1 MTALKATWIVAW
13 LACVG
18 AGAEETVKPTDI
30 EFFEKEIRPL
40 LSEKC
45 YSCHGVEK
53 HKAGLRMNSRAA
65 ILKGGETGAA
75 AVPGKAAESLM
86 IKAIGYT
93 TDTQM
98 PPKAKLKDAEIA
110 ALTKWVN
117 LGMPWPAEKTDVAVE
132 TKKEFHLTDEQRA
145 FWSFLPVKAATPPP
159 VKDAAWAKSD
169 IDRFILAQL
178 EANNLKPAQ
187 PADKRTLIRRAT
199 FDLTGLPPTPE
210 EVQAFLD
217 DTSPEAFAK
226 VVERLLASPAYGERW
241 GRHWLDVVRYADS
254 RDSRGQGSDG
264 DITDAW
270 RYRDWIVNAF
280 NADMPYDQFVIQQ
293 IAGDLIPAKEP
304 GKINADGLV
313 ATGLLTIGEWGN
325 GDADKEK
332 MMTDIVDDQIDVVC
346 RGIMGLTM
354 ACARCHDHKFDPL
367 ATADYYALAGIFFS
381 THIIPV
387 PGKKTDGSAM
397 LRTPLVPPEEIARIN
412 ANKTRAAELEKLIGK
427 NTDSAYAE
435 FMKSLLPQTGKY
447 VLAAR
452 EFQLAEKA
460 GKKEALGAF
469 AASRGLHEFALAQW
483 LKLLGSEGPMP
494 PLYPLMSKNVR
505 DVAGNPGVYSWRGNP
520 DCPSMIINT
529 NDNAINITTLKLPP
543 KSVSVHPGPNNGVAV
558 GWKSPITG
566 IVKISGKVTDADNVC
581 GDGIAWALDH
591 RAAAGVAEI
600 VSGEIANGGTQN
612 FDQAKDAAKL
622 GRVSV
627 QAGDMIYLLVLPKGE
642 YTCDTTTL
650 ELSIAKDDG
659 SAAWNLTQDLVA
671 EPLQGNPHADR
682 LGNNEVWHFADMAE
696 IKRTRSPAALL
707 SGALANLRAAADMA
721 AAQSAANELQKRVD
735 AASADA
741 KDPLYLELTGPKS
754 PYVVSA
760 RDDAKYLKPETAA
773 ELAKQRSE
781 LDTLKKTPVAPIP
794 TALAAQEGGVPT
806 SAHEGIKDVRI
817 HVRGQYNKLGELVP
831 RRFPWILAGD
841 KQTPLG
847 EITKTSGR
855 MELAKWIVRPEH
867 PLTAR
872 VMVNRIWQYHFG
884 EGIVRSA
891 SNFGKLGDRPT
902 HPELLDYLAKK
913 FVDGGWS
920 VKAMHRAIMLGASYQ
935 QASEGDPASQ
945 KADPDNKHFGR
956 MNRRRLEAE
965 ALRDS
970 LLSAAGT
977 LDKTMGGMAD
987 KNPLTARRML
997 YLMTT
1002 RSDRSSFGPL
1012 FDAADAAAQISKRTI
1027 STVAPQALYMLNHN
1041 FVLDQTVALVKRLQ
1055 GVKEDEARIAQAYAL
1070 LYSRPP
1076 EAAEKTIGLEF
1087 LKRLR
1092 AEGSNDEQA
1101 WTAYC
1106 QVLLCANEFVFVD

>member
-1 MTALKATWIVAW
+1 MNVLKVCLMATLFAGCVA
-13 LACVG
+13 
-18 AGAEETVKPTDI
+18 AEETFKPADL

-53 HKAGLRMNSRAA
+53 HKAGLRMNSRTS
-65 ILKGGETGAA
+65 ILKGGETGPAA
-75 AVPGKAAESLM
+75 IPGKAAESLM

-110 ALTKWVN
+110 SLTKWVN
-117 LGMPWPAEKTDVAVE
+117 LGMPWPVEKNDVAVE
-132 TKKEFHLTDEQRA
+132 AKKEFHLTDEQRA
-145 FWSFLPVKAATPPP
+145 FWSFQPVKAVTPPA
-159 VKDAAWAKSD
+159 VKDAAWAKSE

-178 EANNLKPAQ
+178 EANNLKPA
-187 PADKRTLIRRAT
+187 PAADKRALIRRAS
-199 FDLTGLPPTPE
+199 FDLTGLPPAPDD
-210 EVQAFLD
+210 VQAFVD
-217 DTSPEAFAK
+217 DKSPDAFAK
-226 VVERLLASPAYGERW
+226 VVEKLLASPAYGERW

-270 RYRDWIVNAF
+270 RYRDWVVNAF
-280 NADMPYDQFVIQQ
+280 NSDMPYDQFVINQV
-293 IAGDLIPAKEP
+293 AGDLIPAKEP
-304 GKINADGLV
+304 GRINVDGLV
-313 ATGLLTIGEWGN
+313 ATGFLSIGEWGN

-397 LRTPLVPPEEIARIN
+397 LRTPLVPPEEVARIN
-412 ANKTRAAELEKLIGK
+412 SYKTHVADLEKQIGK
-427 NTDSAYAE
+427 NTDAAYVE

-452 EFQLAEKA
+452 EFQLAEKS

-469 AASRGLHEFALAQW
+469 ATSHGLHEFALAQW
-483 LKLLGSEGPMP
+483 LKLLGSEGPLP
-494 PLYPLMSKNVR
+494 PLYPLMTKNAR

-520 DCPSMIINT
+520 DCPNMVINT
-529 NDNAINITTLKLPP
+529 NDNVISITTLKLPP
-543 KSVSVHPGPNNGVAV
+543 KSVSIHPGPNNGVAV
-558 GWKSPITG
+558 GWKSPISGT
-566 IVKISGKVTDADNVC
+566 VRISGKVVDADNVC

-591 RAAAGVAEI
+591 RTAAGSVEM
-600 VSGEIANGGTQN
+600 VSGEIPNGGAQN

-622 GRVSV
+622 SSVSV
-627 QAGDMIYLLVLPKGE
+627 QAGDMLYLIVLPKGE
-642 YTCDTTTL
+642 YTCDSTTVDFV
-650 ELSIAKDDG
+650 IAKDDG
-659 SAAWNLTQDLVA
+659 SATWNLTADLVA
-671 EPLQGNPHADR
+671 EPLQGNPHADHF
-682 LGNNEVWHFADMAE
+682 GNADVWHFADMAE
-696 IKRTRSPAALL
+696 IKRTRSPAALMA
-707 SGALANLRAAADMA
+707 GALSALRAASDMT
-721 AAQSAANELQKRVD
+721 AAQTAALEVQKRVD
-735 AASADA
+735 TASADQ
-741 KDPLYLELTGPKS
+741 KDPLYVELTGPRS

-760 RDDAKYLKPETAA
+760 RDDAKYLKPETVA
-773 ELAKQRSE
+773 EIAKQRAE
-781 LDTLKKTPVAPIP
+781 LETLKKNPPPPVP

-806 SAHEGIKDVRI
+806 SAHEGIKDSHI
-817 HVRGQYNKLGELVP
+817 HIRGLYTKLGDVVP
-831 RRFPWILAGD
+831 RRFPLVLAGD

-855 MELAKWIVRPEH
+855 LELAKWLARPEH
-867 PLTAR
+867 PLTGR

-891 SNFGKLGDRPT
+891 SNFGKLGERPS

-913 FVDGGWS
+913 FIDGGWS
-920 VKAMHRAIMLGASYQ
+920 VKAMHRAIMLSSAYQ
-935 QASEGDPASQ
+935 QSSEADPATQ
-945 KADPDNKHFGR
+945 KADPDNKFFGR

-1012 FDAADAAAQISKRTI
+1012 FDAADAAAQIPKRTI
-1027 STVAPQALYMLNHN
+1027 STVAPQALFMLNHN
-1041 FVLDQTVALVKRLQ
+1041 FVLDQTAALVKRLQ
-1055 GVKEDEARIAQAYAL
+1055 AAKDDESRVAQAYAL
-1070 LYSRPP
+1070 LYARPP
-1076 EAAEKTIGLEF
+1076 EPAEKTIALEF

-1092 AEGSNDEQA
+1092 TEGGNDGQA